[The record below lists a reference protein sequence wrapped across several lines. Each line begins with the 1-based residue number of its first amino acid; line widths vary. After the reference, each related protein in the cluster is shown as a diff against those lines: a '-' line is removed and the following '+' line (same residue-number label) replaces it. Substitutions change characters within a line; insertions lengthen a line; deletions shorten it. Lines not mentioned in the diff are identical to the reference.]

1 MYMYKKNIN
10 LDVLDNLSQQYFVN
24 DDYTSIN

>member
-24 DDYTSIN
+24 DDYASIN